1 MNYKVQKTLKDNK
14 KSLIVIGV
22 LWLILVVIL
31 VSPIAYSIAQAS
43 SNGIFDGA
51 KFFEEIIPAITSFTT
66 ITKEFSLKL

>member
-1 MNYKVQKTLKDNK
+1 MNYKVQKTLKDNR

-43 SNGIFDGA
+43 SNGIF
-51 KFFEEIIPAITSFTT
+51 
-66 ITKEFSLKL
+66 